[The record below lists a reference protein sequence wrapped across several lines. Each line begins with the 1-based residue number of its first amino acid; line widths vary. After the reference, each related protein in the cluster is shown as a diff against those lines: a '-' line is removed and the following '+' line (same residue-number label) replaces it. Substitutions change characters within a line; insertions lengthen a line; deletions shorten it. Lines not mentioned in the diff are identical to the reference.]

1 MRHYFLFRI
10 VEFIRVIREIYVK
23 TGIQSVRSSTH
34 NRVGLSLI
42 PGISRL
48 NDRQNC
54 FLYFIYSSLSLVP
67 LFLTLM
73 GRQES
78 IDYVFPLL
86 FFLRGNKYV
95 K

>member
-34 NRVGLSLI
+34 NRLGLSLI

-78 IDYVFPLL
+78 IDYVFLFL

>member
-10 VEFIRVIREIYVK
+10 VEFIRVIREIYIK

-34 NRVGLSLI
+34 NRLGLSLI

-67 LFLTLM
+67 LFFNFNGKTGINRLCI
-73 GRQES
+73 S
-78 IDYVFPLL
+78 FS
-86 FFLRGNKYV
+86 FFLAWK
-95 K
+95 